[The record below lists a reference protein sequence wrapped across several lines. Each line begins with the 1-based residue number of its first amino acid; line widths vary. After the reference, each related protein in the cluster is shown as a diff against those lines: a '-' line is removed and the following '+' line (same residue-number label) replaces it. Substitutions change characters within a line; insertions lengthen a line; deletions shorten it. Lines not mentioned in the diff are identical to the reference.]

1 MTPRTLLSIAR
12 RRALIVIL
20 CAVVVPAS
28 ALGWSLGQDE
38 KYTATSQLLF
48 RDPGFDQRLFGS
60 SVLEASEDPQRQAAT
75 NVLLVS
81 NRRVA
86 ERTARERGFGL
97 TGNEIATKREV
108 AAEGQ
113 ADVVSVSMTDRSP
126 LRAAQLAN
134 TYAQEFIEFRREA
147 DRAKIAET
155 QALIDQQ
162 LAGSSADQTGGDDTD
177 SLRRQAERLEVLA
190 SLQTGNA
197 ELVQAAEPPRSP
209 SSPRTARNVA
219 LGGFVGLLMGL
230 GLAFMLER
238 LDRRLRDS
246 EEIEFTFGRPLLGAI
261 PESRELERASPSLTG
276 VPAYIESESFNMIR
290 ANLRYFNVGRPI
302 KSILITSAAP
312 GEGKSTIAWSL
323 AAVAAATGDRVLLV
337 EADLRNPSEL
347 ATDDAESIPGLG
359 VLLAGNADI
368 SDVRIRLPVVAM
380 RGDDELT
387 RHMDVITAGPV
398 PPNPTDLLESEAM
411 QELITTSEERY
422 DLVIIDTPP
431 TAVVSDAIPLL
442 KKVSGVLVVT
452 RLGRSTRTAL
462 QQLRSQLENLDAPTL
477 GVVVNSMKSPA
488 AEYGYGYGYGSK
500 TSQAAAANGRPSDE
514 AGERESEPVKAGA
527 KR

>member
-1 MTPRTLLSIAR
+1 MTPRTLLGIAR

-86 ERTARERGFGL
+86 ERTALERGFGL
-97 TGNEIATKREV
+97 TGTEIADKREV

-126 LRAAQLAN
+126 VRAAQLAN
-134 TYAQEFIEFRREA
+134 TYAQEFIQFRREA

-155 QALIDQQ
+155 QALVDQQ
-162 LAGSSADQTGGDDTD
+162 LDQAGGDDAD
-177 SLRRQAERLEVLA
+177 SLRRQADRLEVLA
-190 SLQTGNA
+190 SLQTGKS

-230 GLAFMLER
+230 GLALLLER

-246 EEIEFTFGRPLLGAI
+246 EEIEATFGRPVLGTI
-261 PESRELERASPSLTG
+261 PESRELDRASPSVSG
-276 VPAYIESESFNMIR
+276 IPAYIETESFNMIR

-312 GEGKSTIAWSL
+312 GEGKSTIAWNL
-323 AAVAAATGDRVLLV
+323 AAVAAATGDRVLLI
-337 EADLRNPSEL
+337 EADLRHPSKL
-347 ATDDAESIPGLG
+347 ATDDADDTPGLG
-359 VLLAGNADI
+359 ALLAGNAD
-368 SDVRIRLPVVAM
+368 SGDVLIQLPVLAG
-380 RGDDELT
+380 REDDEPT
-387 RHMDVITAGPV
+387 RHMDVISAGAV
-398 PPNPTDLLESEAM
+398 PPNPIDLLESEAM
-411 QELITTSEERY
+411 KQLITSSEERY

-452 RLGRSTRTAL
+452 RLGRSTRTAA
-462 QQLRSQLENLDAPTL
+462 QQLRSQLENLDAPAL
-477 GVVVNSMKSPA
+477 GVVVNSMKSAA

-514 AGERESEPVKAGA
+514 AGERGSEPVEAGA